1 MKSAKDLYNPTPNP
15 NVGSSSQNDSV
26 LTDILGRPLRDLRI
40 SVTDRCNFRCTYCMP
55 KEIFG
60 PNFAFLPHEELLTF
74 EELARLT
81 KIFVAH
87 GVRKVRLTGGEP
99 LLRKDIEKLIEML
112 NAIEGVEDIAIT
124 TNGSLLTPQ
133 KAQQLKAAG
142 LKRITISLDSLD
154 NDVFMSM
161 NDVRFPVSKVLAA
174 IDAAEDAGLAPV
186 KVNMVVKKGVNDE
199 SVLKMA
205 EHFRGTKHILRFIEF
220 MDVGNTN
227 GWKLDQVVSAAEI
240 RQQIEQ
246 NWSLEPIPP
255 RHPGEV
261 ATRYRYRDGMGE
273 IGFIASV
280 TQAFCSGCTRARI
293 SSEGLLY
300 TCLFGTKGHD
310 FRAKLRSNQTDEQ
323 IGEFLRSVWG
333 GRKDRYSEIRSEN
346 TPKRTKIEMSHIGG

>member
-1 MKSAKDLYNPTPNP
+1 MESGEDLYNQAQNP
-15 NVGSSSQNDSV
+15 KADSSTQNELV
-26 LTDILGRPLRDLRI
+26 LTDALGRPLRDLRI

-60 PNFAFLPHEELLTF
+60 PNFAFLPHKELLTF

-99 LLRKDIEKLIEML
+99 LLRKDLERLIEML
-112 NAIEGVEDIAIT
+112 SVIPGVEDVAIT

-133 KAQQLKAAG
+133 KARQLKAAG
-142 LKRITISLDSLD
+142 LQRITISLDSLD

-174 IDAAEDAGLAPV
+174 IDAAEGAGLTPV
-186 KVNMVVKKGVNDE
+186 KVNMVVKKGMNDA
-199 SVLKMA
+199 SVVEMA

-227 GWKLDQVVSAAEI
+227 GWKLDEVVSATEI
-240 RQQIEQ
+240 RRQIEEK
-246 NWSLEPIPP
+246 WSLEPVPP

-300 TCLFGTKGHD
+300 TCLFGTRGHD
-310 FRAKLRSNQTDEQ
+310 FRAQLRSNQTDAQ
-323 IGEFLRSVWG
+323 VGEFLRSVWS

-346 TPKRTKIEMSHIGG
+346 TQKRTKIEMSHIGG